1 MPQSKLVFFLFGIR
15 WLRRIRVLR
24 LLFFA
29 SHPLVAKFLGVRGYF
44 T

>member
-1 MPQSKLVFFLFGIR
+1 MPQSKLVFLLGNPLFTSHPCFAFA
-15 WLRRIRVLR
+15 
-24 LLFFA
+24 FFA

>member
-1 MPQSKLVFFLFGIR
+1 MFFAWHPLFA
-15 WLRRIRVLR
+15 LHPCFAFA
-24 LLFFA
+24 FFA